1 MLGLYYILSLFG
13 LFRDTATVVND
24 ATKDEIPASEEPAAM
39 AAVEM
44 VKTDAVDAATE
55 AEASELATGEAIPN
69 KLPKAE
75 AAVTELAK
83 AETPALSS
91 STREAPVSYL
101 TLAVTTYLAS
111 IPLAQLVFKVGSTA
125 YSSCSHGSFALV
137 EALSLHFL
145 SFLVFLY
152 LCSHFPSCRPA
163 TQACRLRTAS

>member
-69 KLPKAE
+69 KLPKVE

-83 AETPALSS
+83 AETPALYS

-101 TLAVTTYLAS
+101 TLATTYLAS
-111 IPLAQLVFKVGSTA
+111 FTLAQLVLKVGSTA
-125 YSSCSHGSFALV
+125 YSSCSHSSSALV
-137 EALSLHFL
+137 
-145 SFLVFLY
+145 
-152 LCSHFPSCRPA
+152 
-163 TQACRLRTAS
+163 